1 MPVADLALAADPRVP
16 ELPLAWPHT
25 LNLGTPLSLEH
36 HPYVETDTF
45 SSWAA
50 AAHSVVQ
57 ANLLPWAAAL
67 VLLPAPRVLLRLL
80 CFVMV
85 LRTLLYCREAI
96 LAEFFVDLLS
106 ASPVELS
113 SNVASLPTFWGGS

>member
-25 LNLGTPLSLEH
+25 LNLGTPLQLEH
-36 HPYVETDTF
+36 HPYVKTDTF

-57 ANLLPWAAAL
+57 PNTQAPCPQWPLQWLPWAAAA
-67 VLLPAPRVLLRLL
+67 LLPAARVLLQ
-80 CFVMV
+80 V
-85 LRTLLYCREAI
+85 
-96 LAEFFVDLLS
+96 
-106 ASPVELS
+106 
-113 SNVASLPTFWGGS
+113 